1 MGRPVKRDVAGTLVF
16 GDYTTTAVGIKV
28 TAYFGGS
35 SRTDGFIVKQKG
47 ARRYLVQDK
56 SDSTQAV
63 CKLVSG
69 NPAANGEMNLV
80 GFTNQGQAADNGVV
94 VLRNLNKRTATDFSN
109 NRYTWI
115 LVNDSSE
122 DYIQLTLISDGNS

>member
-1 MGRPVKRDVAGTLVF
+1 MGRPVKRDIAGTLVF

-69 NPAANGEMNLV
+69 NPAANGEMQLV
-80 GFTNQGQAADNGVV
+80 GYTAPAEVDSNVV
-94 VLRNLNKRTATDFSN
+94 ILRHLSKRTATDWSG
-109 NRYTWI
+109 NRYTWQ
-115 LVNDSSE
+115 LVNDSSA
-122 DYIQLTLISDGNS
+122 DYIALTLISGTH

>member
-35 SRTDGFIVKQKG
+35 SRTEGFIVKQKG

-69 NPAANGEMNLV
+69 SPAANGEMNLV
-80 GFTNQGQAADNGVV
+80 GFTAPVEADLNAV

-109 NRYTWI
+109 NRYTWV
-115 LVNDSSE
+115 LVSDSSE

>member
-1 MGRPVKRDVAGTLVF
+1 MGRPVKRDVLGTLVF
-16 GDYTTTAVGIKV
+16 GDYTTSAAGIKV

-35 SRTDGFIVKQKG
+35 SRTDVFVVKQKG

-69 NPAANGEMNLV
+69 SPAANGEMKLT
-80 GFTNQGQAADNGVV
+80 GFTAPTEVDANEVI
-94 VLRNLNKRTATDFSN
+94 LRHLSKRTAIDWSG
-109 NRYTWI
+109 NRYTWQ
-115 LVNDSSE
+115 LVNDSSA
-122 DYIQLTLISDGNS
+122 DYIALTLISVAH

>member
-35 SRTDGFIVKQKG
+35 SRTDVFVVKQKG

-80 GFTNQGQAADNGVV
+80 GFTAPTEVDANVV
-94 VLRNLNKRTATDFSN
+94 VLRNLKKRTATDFNN

-115 LVNDSSE
+115 LVNDSTA